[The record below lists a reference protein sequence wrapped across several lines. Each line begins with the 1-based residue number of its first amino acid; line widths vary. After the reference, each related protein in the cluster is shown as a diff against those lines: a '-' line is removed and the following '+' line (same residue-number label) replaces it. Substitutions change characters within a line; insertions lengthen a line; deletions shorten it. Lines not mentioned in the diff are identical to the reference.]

1 MEPKI
6 PLMILPYLPC
16 IAWVQHAMQS
26 DMVLLEANE
35 HYIKQ
40 SYRNRTR
47 ILSANGVQA
56 LQIPVL
62 HASGKQKITE
72 IETDPNENWKRNHWQ
87 SIESA
92 YNKSAFFMYY
102 RDYFEPFF
110 EGATQVNLWE
120 HNMGLLNVIFKI
132 LKIQIRFE
140 PTLIYEKNPEIL
152 LDLRDAFQC
161 KNKTPE
167 TELLFNKKYLQVF
180 TQKFPFESNLSV
192 LDLIF
197 NMGPDA
203 GRYLRG
209 AFK

>member
-1 MEPKI
+1 MEPEI

-16 IAWVQHAMQS
+16 IAWVQHALQS
-26 DMVLLEANE
+26 DTVMLEASE

-40 SYRNRTR
+40 SYRNRTK

-102 RDYFEPFF
+102 RHHFEPFF
-110 EGATQVNLWE
+110 KGDTQVNLWQ
-120 HNMGLLNVIFKI
+120 HNLGLLQVIFKI
-132 LKIQIRFE
+132 LKVQIRFE
-140 PTLIYEKNPEIL
+140 PTALYEKNSL
-152 LDLRDAFQC
+152 HSLDLREAFKC
-161 KNKTPE
+161 KNKYPE
-167 TELLFNKKYLQVF
+167 TELKYNKKYLQVF
-180 TQKFPFESNLSV
+180 AEKFPFEPNLSV
-192 LDLIF
+192 LDLLF
-197 NMGPDA
+197 NVGPDC
-203 GRYLRG
+203 RKIVL
-209 AFK
+209 FN

>member
-1 MEPKI
+1 MKPQI

-16 IAWVQHAMQS
+16 IAWVQHALQR
-26 DMVLLEANE
+26 DVVLLEASE

-62 HASGKQKITE
+62 HESGKQKITE

-102 RDYFEPFF
+102 RHLFEPYFK
-110 EGATQVNLWE
+110 GDAQVNLWQ
-120 HNMGLLNVIFKI
+120 HNLGLLQVIFKI
-132 LKIQIRFE
+132 LKVQIRFE
-140 PTLIYEKNPEIL
+140 HTRTYEKNPEQV
-152 LDLRDAFQC
+152 LDLRAAFHC
-161 KNKTPE
+161 KNKCPE
-167 TELLFNKKYLQVF
+167 TELIANKKYLQVF
-180 TQKFPFESNLSV
+180 AEKYPFEPNLSV
-192 LDLIF
+192 LDLLF
-197 NMGPDA
+197 NAGPDA
-203 GRYLRG
+203 GRYLR
-209 AFK
+209 A